1 MFRVAALEV
10 VVEGAAGTAPPHDQA
25 GVAGEKWRGGKGE
38 EAQEEGGGISF
49 PLWLSSLCLLLF
61 SCCPCLS
68 SSCDTVV
75 KILSKERNLNHA
87 GE

>member
-38 EAQEEGGGISF
+38 EAQEEEGGGF
-49 PLWLSSLCLLLF
+49 PFLSGFPPSVSSSSLVALA
-61 SCCPCLS
+61 SPQA
-68 SSCDTVV
+68 V
-75 KILSKERNLNHA
+75 IQ
-87 GE
+87 

>member
-38 EAQEEGGGISF
+38 EAQEEGGGDF
-49 PLWLSSLCLLLF
+49 LSSLAFLPLSPPLLLL
-61 SCCPCLS
+61 PLPLL
-68 SSCDTVV
+68 
-75 KILSKERNLNHA
+75 KL
-87 GE
+87 